1 MSGGTLGSTSVA
13 MMSDDELEDHYEDER
28 DDGARYAPISSID
41 MWAIPKALT
50 SLALFDDDPYLR
62 LQTVNLAV
70 VDKFISDLEKRTLR
84 RLIDEERTPTDDA
97 MFLGAQSQMWIFA
110 AYEIQRTWRQRMTD
124 IIKWHECGGL
134 GQKIASLEKDD
145 GFQHFG
151 KQARAHTLRK
161 VQADSNIIQTIRD
174 DLKRTYIAFTRLEF
188 LRVFIAK
195 HEISGK
201 PNGIA
206 MSPGYG
212 RINMWCGSLDYEMN
226 NGRYIM
232 YNINRRDIADEIRAI
247 PSLDLPTD
255 DNIASFKAFMKGPPN
270 A

>member
-1 MSGGTLGSTSVA
+1 MA
-13 MMSDDELEDHYEDER
+13 DEQEDFYDGENER
-28 DDGARYAPISSID
+28 DQGPRYAPIDSID

-50 SLALFDDDPYLR
+50 SLALFDNDPYLR
-62 LQTVNLAV
+62 LQAVNLAV
-70 VDKFISDLEKRTLR
+70 VDKFINGLEKRTLR
-84 RLIDEERTPTDDA
+84 RLMDEERTPMDDA

-110 AYEIQRTWRQRMTD
+110 AYEIQRTWRQRVNDVLTLH
-124 IIKWHECGGL
+124 KNGGL
-134 GQKIASLEKDD
+134 ELKIASLEKDE

-151 KQARAHTLRK
+151 KQARADMLRK
-161 VQADSNIIQTIRD
+161 VQADPSIIQTINN

-226 NGRYIM
+226 NGKYVM
-232 YNINRRDIADEIRAI
+232 YNINRRDIADDIRAF
-247 PSLDLPTD
+247 PSLEVPADK
-255 DNIASFKAFMKGPPN
+255 NIDSFKAFMKGPPN
-270 A
+270 I